1 MTTSDPCLR
10 HGALYAVA
18 ELTHALSEHAQSINQ
33 TLVEFLGQDIITEL
47 INIAPR
53 VSYIISIG
61 RNKSQDDCVCVCVR
75 VLFL

>member
-1 MTTSDPCLR
+1 
-10 HGALYAVA
+10 VA

-53 VSYIISIG
+53 VSRALEEIEE
-61 RNKSQDDCVCVCVR
+61 N
-75 VLFL
+75 